1 MKIIKKIFAF
11 SAVSVL
17 MFVFS
22 FNAFG
27 EGPDTNSVAD
37 YGEEIYSTL
46 DSDTREILS
55 SFGIDS
61 LDFDSVFDISF
72 SSSIKTIGEI
82 FKSSIKDILPAFF
95 KILAMLMIMTAI
107 SDLRKSSSSEND
119 IVSSIFTMAII
130 IMTASFISD
139 ILTQTTA
146 AFNLTGKLLLTLAP
160 IITALLSVSGNVTVS
175 VLYNSV
181 TVAAAQIISVISSE
195 ILIPLIGI
203 YFALVISLDLNDTN
217 KGSKIIH
224 GMNKALT
231 GIFAAMSTV
240 FTFILSVKN
249 VLAKEL
255 DGVLYK
261 SGKYVIASI
270 VPVVG
275 SNISAIL
282 SSVIG
287 SLDLIK
293 STVAVFGVIC
303 ITAISVPVILKLF
316 ACYISLNVLSMVSD
330 FFSSSAASSV
340 IRGFAGGIKLLIAII
355 LFELVIVIISI
366 GLTVTIKGSV

>member
-1 MKIIKKIFAF
+1 MKIIKIIFVF

-22 FNAFG
+22 FNVFG
-27 EGPDTNSVAD
+27 EEPDANSVAD

-195 ILIPLIGI
+195 ILIPLIGL
-203 YFALVISLDLNDTN
+203 YFAFVISLDLNDTN

-261 SGKYVIASI
+261 SGKYVIASF

-303 ITAISVPVILKLF
+303 IAAINIPTILKLF

>member
-1 MKIIKKIFAF
+1 MKIIKIIFVF

-22 FNAFG
+22 FNVFG
-27 EGPDTNSVAD
+27 EEPDANSVAD

-160 IITALLSVSGNVTVS
+160 IITALLSVSGNVTAS

-203 YFALVISLDLNDTN
+203 YFAFVISLDLNDTN

-261 SGKYVIASI
+261 SGKYVIASF

-303 ITAISVPVILKLF
+303 IAAINVPVILKLF